1 MVRAEKKCRKFKT
14 GRIPFSPE
22 SVMWIKRKQIYQSL
36 LEYRLGKRKNKGT
49 LKRAARRQRIRSPFQ
64 LSQQEIEI
72 RLRVCEKQLDHFR
85 TSGQRYRKK
94 HLLNRAEIARK
105 GGNETAARQILAII
119 ERERL
124 RSFWSQLKYSCGKK
138 KGGSPTSVQVEG
150 PLDTILEYNTQES
163 MNKAIFDNIH
173 NKRFHLAEAA
183 PICNGTL
190 RGEFGY
196 NAISQTA
203 QSILD
208 GSYTFPDDFD
218 VATRELCEE
227 FARIRLKIPKDSL
240 RMTINKEE
248 WARHWSKAIEKTHP
262 RHTLGDTS
270 DITRPLTTRSTS
282 YTSKLCWRRSYSTE
296 DWFSTGGRAVYQSCY
311 KSYLGAI

>member
-1 MVRAEKKCRKFKT
+1 M
-14 GRIPFSPE
+14 
-22 SVMWIKRKQIYQSL
+22 
-36 LEYRLGKRKNKGT
+36 
-49 LKRAARRQRIRSPFQ
+49 
-64 LSQQEIEI
+64 
-72 RLRVCEKQLDHFR
+72 CEKQLDHFR

-196 NAISQTA
+196 NAATPSGDA
-203 QSILD
+203 VLE
-208 GSYTFPDDFD
+208 GSYSIHPDEHSG
-218 VATRELCEE
+218 T
-227 FARIRLKIPKDSL
+227 
-240 RMTINKEE
+240 
-248 WARHWSKAIEKTHP
+248 
-262 RHTLGDTS
+262 
-270 DITRPLTTRSTS
+270 
-282 YTSKLCWRRSYSTE
+282 KLL
-296 DWFSTGGRAVYQSCY
+296 F
-311 KSYLGAI
+311 GAIA